1 MQSVLQD
8 DNEPHLRRL
17 RALWE
22 SKYFTLHR
30 MIARKAEDHWTFHMV
45 CRPTDAVDP
54 VNISVSDPEKR
65 NLDIKAALAL
75 IHALQSEGIWEQW
88 NNSFPTDNHS
98 EVMHKPCRRPNRGRK
113 FRLPST
119 RYQSNYARELVSTC
133 KGIFTHANLDDRLNF
148 DMDVSSSV
156 DGLTCNM
163 ELTGALE
170 QVHITTQ
177 GQTARAA
184 EYHAFCLLILMLN
197 MTPAL
202 KSLIPHATFT
212 INDDLLVSM
221 DQVRNSLLEAGDVV
235 QKACPSNPR
244 TSRKQWLFQRKPIE
258 NGRAEQLQQSLDK
271 INNAQAPR
279 AIALRSKR
287 AQLPVNG
294 LKQPVLELIN
304 QNPYTIVVAETGS
317 GKSSQIPQII
327 LNDAIERKKGAACN
341 ILCVQPRRIAAQ
353 MLAERVAEER
363 LEPVGKNVGYIVHGV
378 HEVSRAGG
386 SITFCTTGILLRMLQ
401 NPSSIAGCS
410 HIMLDEVHERD
421 VNIDFAMLA
430 LKDTLERLQ
439 ERGQPTPKIIISSA
453 TVDVDLF
460 SSYFST
466 KQPDG
471 TLSPAPHITIPG
483 RQYHVEKYY
492 LDEILEDLMSFFSPE
507 TLASFLQYKG
517 TPQFL
522 RQHYE
527 QLDEPEAETETEAEA
542 QEGPAEE
549 ENKPSTP
556 DQTPETADHPDAVMP
571 YGIICAKIFHL
582 LKTSESGSIL
592 VFLPG
597 LSQFGVIARMLDDH
611 ADQMGVDL
619 HNEDRFRLLKL
630 HSDLPEEMEKLSHD
644 MPSGCRRI
652 ILATTV
658 AEASIT
664 IPDVKSSVNSLQ
676 PYWTLRVTKAP
687 EMLSVNLDSVCLRAK
702 DIVPHIPLLDL
713 FERAIEPPPKER
725 VQAAI
730 TSLQNLGALDR
741 DENMTTLGSMLG
753 NLPVAPV
760 AGKLVLMGIVFRC
773 LEPMLILGI
782 LNGSDIFRAPLDDDD
797 RRFISQ
803 QRKKFAEGSHSD
815 HIAKVNAFKAV
826 QAILQEQDLQAAL
839 AFAFSERI
847 SLRAFQNV
855 DWKAKRL
862 MEKLVASRLVDQST
876 PIIDDDGRFG
886 GAEFNVNSQ
895 DVQLIKAVV
904 THCLFPRISAA
915 KFASPGFFVTQ
926 TEKRTLLGPTSSTWE
941 CREHGTLLVYDSKIL
956 TSDGVVLRSGTV
968 ISPLMTCLLSKDLVR
983 EDREIVIDA
992 WLNMAFN
999 LQHTT
1004 EPREKVINSILNL
1017 SDTVD
1022 TSLRLAIESLGRSSV
1037 YLNPTR
1043 RANLTA
1049 QGRLEEIKSTRDAF
1063 HHLIRT
1069 SIKDILMRDTYKF
1082 EAPNPD
1088 EPDQPEMPDSSSS
1101 HSWEGIHA

>member
-1 MQSVLQD
+1 
-8 DNEPHLRRL
+8 
-17 RALWE
+17 
-22 SKYFTLHR
+22 
-30 MIARKAEDHWTFHMV
+30 
-45 CRPTDAVDP
+45 
-54 VNISVSDPEKR
+54 
-65 NLDIKAALAL
+65 
-75 IHALQSEGIWEQW
+75 
-88 NNSFPTDNHS
+88 
-98 EVMHKPCRRPNRGRK
+98 
-113 FRLPST
+113 
-119 RYQSNYARELVSTC
+119 
-133 KGIFTHANLDDRLNF
+133 
-148 DMDVSSSV
+148 
-156 DGLTCNM
+156 M

-177 GQTARAA
+177 GQTA
-184 EYHAFCLLILMLN
+184 
-197 MTPAL
+197 
-202 KSLIPHATFT
+202 
-212 INDDLLVSM
+212 
-221 DQVRNSLLEAGDVV
+221 
-235 QKACPSNPR
+235 
-244 TSRKQWLFQRKPIE
+244 
-258 NGRAEQLQQSLDK
+258 SLDK

-664 IPDVKSSVNSLQ
+664 IPDVKYVIDCGRSNRATFTTRSSVNSLQ
-676 PYWTLRVTKAP
+676 PYWVSRSSSSQRAGRAGRVQEGKYFFLGRKEHLETLRVTKAP

-1022 TSLRLAIESLGRSSV
+1022 TVSSSHLPESVYRSNILQSLRLAIESLGRSSV